1 MCTKVRK
8 NIVGLKTTLKCAFVC
23 NRDKKAPSFCPFF
36 FRRPSSSSSFARE
49 CRTSLFTA
57 AAALVRAI
65 SSLYLS
71 RVPLRRAC
79 RPSFRTQY
87 AVGLCLVLLSARCS
101 VRSEWGLFSR
111 LFLSRH
117 HILPWSLSANCR
129 KTMYCMQA
137 SSETIDSSCVWE
149 SQNLWEEL
157 VESNPTYIFPCCR
170 CLAFRRWV
178 VD

>member
-1 MCTKVRK
+1 MYFNTISVKSTLMLHNCNNYLSPMWAKCILVPFQLKAHLCYKINKKFTICTMCTKVRK

-23 NRDKKAPSFCPFF
+23 NRDKKAPSYCPFF

-87 AVGLCLVLLSARCS
+87 AVGLCLVLLSARGS
-101 VRSEWGLFSR
+101 VRS
-111 LFLSRH
+111 
-117 HILPWSLSANCR
+117 
-129 KTMYCMQA
+129 
-137 SSETIDSSCVWE
+137 
-149 SQNLWEEL
+149 
-157 VESNPTYIFPCCR
+157 
-170 CLAFRRWV
+170 
-178 VD
+178 